1 MDTRRQLK
9 TINTIEFGLS
19 KRINIAVDN
28 ENNYYVV
35 KNIKSRIIMKDG
47 KKISDIA
54 KIIKTKKN
62 KNVLLATTAPVCSK
76 TKKYLKEKDIN
87 IVESYVVS

>member
-9 TINTIEFGLS
+9 TINPIELGLS
-19 KRINIAVDN
+19 KQTNIAVDN

-47 KKISDIA
+47 KKISEIA

>member
-9 TINTIEFGLS
+9 TRNPIEFGLS

-47 KKISDIA
+47 KKISEIA

>member
-9 TINTIEFGLS
+9 TINPIEFGLS

-47 KKISDIA
+47 KKISEIA
-54 KIIKTKKN
+54 KIIKTKMN

-76 TKKYLKEKDIN
+76 TKKHLKEKDIN
-87 IVESYVVS
+87 IVESYIVS

>member
-1 MDTRRQLK
+1 MEKIRQLK
-9 TINTIEFGLS
+9 TINPIEFGLS
-19 KRINIAVDN
+19 NRTNIAVDN

-47 KKISDIA
+47 QKINEIA

-62 KNVLLATTAPVCSK
+62 KNILLATTAPVCSK
-76 TKKYLKEKDIN
+76 TKKYLKGKEIN